1 MAADDAMVTAV
12 ALAVLLLLMLGAFVG
27 LAWVD
32 RRAIPPALGTAA
44 LLIAAAAYV
53 AFLFAS

>member
-1 MAADDAMVTAV
+1 MAAGHVVVNAA
-12 ALAVLLLLMLGAFVG
+12 ALAVCLLLMLGAFLG

-32 RRAIPPALGTAA
+32 RRSLPPALGTAA
-44 LLIAAAAYV
+44 VLVCAAAYV

>member
-1 MAADDAMVTAV
+1 MTAV
-12 ALAVLLLLMLGAFVG
+12 VLAVFLLLMLGSFFGIAR
-27 LAWVD
+27 VD

-44 LLIAAAAYV
+44 VLVCAAAYI

>member
-1 MAADDAMVTAV
+1 VNAA
-12 ALAVLLLLMLGAFVG
+12 ALAVFLLLMLGAFFG

-32 RRAIPPALGTAA
+32 RRALPPALGTAA
-44 LLIAAAAYV
+44 LLIVAAAYV